1 MKNEE
6 ISESA
11 SECRVTPR
19 YVFEARIL
27 ILVHREDKK
36 LNIEGWARD
45 ISESG
50 LGAFVGQDLERG
62 ESVTLQIPLSNS
74 PKELINA
81 KVTAQT
87 GTRYGFQFTA
97 LSPEQRA
104 RIRSIT
110 KNQTPIPFTRGG

>member
-6 ISESA
+6 LSEPA

-19 YVFEARIL
+19 YVFEARIF

-36 LNIEGWARD
+36 LNIQGWARD

-50 LGAFVGQDLERG
+50 LGAFVGQDLTPG
-62 ESVTLQIPLSNS
+62 ESVILQIPLPDS

-81 KVTAQT
+81 KVMVQS

-97 LSPEQRA
+97 LSPEQRM

-110 KNQTPIPFTRGG
+110 ENQTPIPFTRGG